1 MHEDMISTP
10 YFDFVKGIMCVDI
23 DAHGLTFQILTDK
36 INKDDFILSDAG
48 KTVLSHINASVVRQ
62 ERNKSQIPLQMP
74 KHITVDRPTE
84 ILLTIA
90 SEINDDDL
98 FLTPEARVAL
108 SQINAAVARQVRRE
122 KEG

>member
-1 MHEDMISTP
+1 
-10 YFDFVKGIMCVDI
+10 MCVDI

-122 KEG
+122 KEGKVG